1 MHPEVDPRKHQSKSD
16 VTMRIGSPTNL
27 RPEIDALRVGVPGSG
42 WRSLALQFPAETRVF
57 IHFMSKNIQILK
69 QVLKNFL
76 AAAPRSRA
84 AAAASAA
91 SIEFVSITND

>member
-1 MHPEVDPRKHQSKSD
+1 M
-16 VTMRIGSPTNL
+16 
-27 RPEIDALRVGVPGSG
+27 
-42 WRSLALQFPAETRVF
+42 ALQFPAETRVF